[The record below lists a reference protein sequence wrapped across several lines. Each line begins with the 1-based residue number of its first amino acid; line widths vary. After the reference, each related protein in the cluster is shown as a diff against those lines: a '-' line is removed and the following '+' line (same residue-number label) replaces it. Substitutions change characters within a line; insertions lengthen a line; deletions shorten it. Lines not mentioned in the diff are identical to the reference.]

1 MVSAPLQAIKLK
13 LLQNESQSNNLF
25 KNHELTWNTSL
36 LSIKA
41 PKSLWGTRKVRFS
54 SYSLPH
60 DRQTDEVNLNLLK
73 KHIWWTHLCQWNRAT
88 FQRIHNHKSS
98 KHQLEACKFK
108 TGWIHFKHF
117 LRYYLFITI
126 QFSRYSNGGFHFYIQ
141 YVTF

>member
-1 MVSAPLQAIKLK
+1 MKANPI
-13 LLQNESQSNNLF
+13 
-25 KNHELTWNTSL
+25 TSL
-36 LSIKA
+36 KIMSWLETLVYYLLKQDNA
-41 PKSLWGTRKVRFS
+41 PKYLWGTRKVGFS

-126 QFSRYSNGGFHFYIQ
+126 QFSRYSNGGFNFYIQ

>member
-1 MVSAPLQAIKLK
+1 MKAHPISSLKIMSWLEARAYYPLKQD
-13 LLQNESQSNNLF
+13 N
-25 KNHELTWNTSL
+25 
-36 LSIKA
+36 A

-88 FQRIHNHKSS
+88 FQRIYNHKSS

>member
-1 MVSAPLQAIKLK
+1 MKANPI
-13 LLQNESQSNNLF
+13 
-25 KNHELTWNTSL
+25 TSL
-36 LSIKA
+36 KIMSWLETLVYHLLKQDNA
-41 PKSLWGTRKVRFS
+41 PKYLWGTRKVRFS

-108 TGWIHFKHF
+108 TGWIDFKHF

>member
-1 MVSAPLQAIKLK
+1 MKAHPISSLKIMSWLEALDYYPLKQD
-13 LLQNESQSNNLF
+13 N
-25 KNHELTWNTSL
+25 
-36 LSIKA
+36 A

>member
-1 MVSAPLQAIKLK
+1 MNANPI
-13 LLQNESQSNNLF
+13 
-25 KNHELTWNTSL
+25 TSL
-36 LSIKA
+36 KIMSWLETLVYYLLKQDNA
-41 PKSLWGTRKVRFS
+41 PKYLWGTRKVRFS

>member
-1 MVSAPLQAIKLK
+1 MKANPI
-13 LLQNESQSNNLF
+13 
-25 KNHELTWNTSL
+25 TSL
-36 LSIKA
+36 KIMSWLETLVYYLLKQDNA
-41 PKSLWGTRKVRFS
+41 PKYLWGTRKVRFS

>member
-1 MVSAPLQAIKLK
+1 MKANPI
-13 LLQNESQSNNLF
+13 
-25 KNHELTWNTSL
+25 TSL
-36 LSIKA
+36 KIMSWLETLVYYLLKQDNA
-41 PKSLWGTRKVRFS
+41 PKYLWGTRKVRFS

-126 QFSRYSNGGFHFYIQ
+126 QFSRYSNGGFHFYIR